1 MRVMSYFDGF
11 NLYFGLRSK
20 NWKKYYWLDLYAL
33 SANLLKPGQTLEKV
47 HYVTSRSKTN
57 GHNVVD
63 MQRQNTYL
71 EALAVNPSI
80 QIQYGHYLEKI
91 KTCRFCGA
99 TWSDYEEKMTD
110 VNIAVQ
116 LLSDAQDNLFDVAL
130 VCSGDSDLVTPVRKL
145 RELYPV
151 KQVIVVFPPGRHSAE
166 LTKVATASFTIG
178 EAKLRK
184 SQMPNTVQRADG
196 FNLQRPA
203 HWK

>member
-1 MRVMSYFDGF
+1 M
-11 NLYFGLRSK
+11 L
-20 NWKKYYWLDLYAL
+20 
-33 SANLLKPGQTLEKV
+33 
-47 HYVTSRSKTN
+47 
-57 GHNVVD
+57 VD

-166 LTKVATASFTIG
+166 LTKVATASLLLAKPSFVNHKCQIQCSVLMDSIFSDLLIG
-178 EAKLRK
+178 NKE
-184 SQMPNTVQRADG
+184 MNNMTV
-196 FNLQRPA
+196 NHP
-203 HWK
+203 KN